1 MSVQDSK
8 EWGSGTYDCFGDIP
22 ICAYIS
28 CCTPCAVFF
37 DCGGPVALAPSLLE
51 PDMQGCKA
59 CICYGCAN
67 GYCTVC
73 NIMCDC
79 PCGKRYVGP
88 CYYSAMLD
96 KMVEVYGLPYPA
108 PCGDSEC
115 CGAKYQMC
123 CCEPCT
129 VCLIAREL
137 KARGVAPGQV
147 AATGASA
154 TVGVPVAAGAPAE
167 VMER

>member
-1 MSVQDSK
+1 MRLSALWSSSPPHKARPKTRDLRDDLTPATTCISLPYPPPR
-8 EWGSGTYDCFGDIP
+8 SAARTLR
-22 ICAYIS
+22 ICIA
-28 CCTPCAVFF
+28 T
-37 DCGGPVALAPSLLE
+37 
-51 PDMQGCKA
+51 Q
-59 CICYGCAN
+59 
-67 GYCTVC
+67 
-73 NIMCDC
+73 
-79 PCGKRYVGP
+79 
-88 CYYSAMLD
+88 
-96 KMVEVYGLPYPA
+96 MVEVYGLPYPA

-123 CCEPCT
+123 CCQPCT